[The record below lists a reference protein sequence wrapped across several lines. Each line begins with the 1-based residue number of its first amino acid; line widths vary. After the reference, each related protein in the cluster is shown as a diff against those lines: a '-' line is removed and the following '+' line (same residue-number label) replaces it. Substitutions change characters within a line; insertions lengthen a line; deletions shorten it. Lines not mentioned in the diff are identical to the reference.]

1 MKGSIKKIFGR
12 SKKRSSLDNRS
23 GSCHSNSDPSHS
35 GSQDLSK
42 SSDKETTK
50 KGSCAAPSQTT
61 SSKDFT
67 LPAESSLY
75 TLGDDLESRTFR
87 LSRSAPTSSSSPS
100 SSTVD
105 ASQPQRPAGLEP
117 IASESRLQV
126 EDDPD
131 VAEATETASNRA
143 PRRVD
148 SKALP
153 TSAMMENDF
162 HSSGMIDMISDSPE
176 HSKAYELIPDLE
188 QTKLPRGGVSI
199 ETKAVGRVQV
209 RLDESLLLLI
219 CPSCPCCCCC

>member
-23 GSCHSNSDPSHS
+23 GSCHSNRSSSDPSHS

-42 SSDKETTK
+42 SSERESK
-50 KGSCAAPSQTT
+50 APAQAT

-75 TLGDDLESRTFR
+75 TLGDDLESRAFR
-87 LSRSAPTSSSSPS
+87 DSRSSAALTSSA
-100 SSTVD
+100 TVD
-105 ASQPQRPAGLEP
+105 APQPPLRPAGLEP
-117 IASESRLQV
+117 IASESQMQV

-131 VAEATETASNRA
+131 ITESTEAVANCTPGRAGRQAVPAS
-143 PRRVD
+143 
-148 SKALP
+148 
-153 TSAMMENDF
+153 TMENDF
-162 HSSGMIDMISDSPE
+162 QTSGMIDMISDSPE
-176 HSKAYELIPDLE
+176 HSKAYELVPELE

-209 RLDESLLLLI
+209 RVTAI
-219 CPSCPCCCCC
+219 V

>member
-23 GSCHSNSDPSHS
+23 GGSCHSNSDPSHS

-50 KGSCAAPSQTT
+50 KGSCAAPGKAT

-75 TLGDDLESRTFR
+75 TLGDDLESRAFR
-87 LSRSAPTSSSSPS
+87 LSRSTTSPATSI
-100 SSTVD
+100 VD
-105 ASQPQRPAGLEP
+105 ASQPLRPAGLEP
-117 IASESRLQV
+117 IASESQLFV

-131 VAEATETASNRA
+131 VTEATETVSNRA
-143 PRRVD
+143 PHSIRHI
-148 SKALP
+148 KP
-153 TSAMMENDF
+153 TTMDNDF
-162 HSSGMIDMISDSPE
+162 QSSGMIDMISDSPE
-176 HSKAYELIPDLE
+176 HSKAYELVPDLE

-209 RLDESLLLLI
+209 RLTRV
-219 CPSCPCCCCC
+219 

>member
-23 GSCHSNSDPSHS
+23 GGSCHSSSDPSHS

-42 SSDKETTK
+42 SSDKETK
-50 KGSCAAPSQTT
+50 KGSSAAPAQGT

-87 LSRSAPTSSSSPS
+87 LSRSAAPTTTSTSPGT
-100 SSTVD
+100 STVD
-105 ASQPQRPAGLEP
+105 ASHPVRPAGLEP
-117 IASESRLQV
+117 IASESQLHV

-131 VAEATETASNRA
+131 VTEATEAVSNCA
-143 PRRVD
+143 PRRLE
-148 SKALP
+148 SK
-153 TSAMMENDF
+153 THTKGTMMENDF
-162 HSSGMIDMISDSPE
+162 QSSGMIDMISDSPE
-176 HSKAYELIPDLE
+176 HSKAYELVPDLE

-209 RLDESLLLLI
+209 RGDRSVMLLL
-219 CPSCPCCCCC
+219 S